1 MREIDGPV
9 PEHLRKWWTPDLWCL
24 HSAAWWQ
31 RHWERTGSMDIELAD
46 TLPDGWRLWR
56 EWQRAIAPDNAVEIQ
71 ALEADRGS
79 YLGYV
84 RLVGRRR
91 AGVQLEEPIVSVP
104 TQYTKRPLLRSR
116 E

>member
-1 MREIDGPV
+1 MC
-9 PEHLRKWWTPDLWCL
+9 CL

-31 RHWERTGSMDIELAD
+31 RHWERAGILDIELAD

-56 EWQRAIAPDNAVEIQ
+56 EWIAAVAGHNVVEIQ
-71 ALEADRGS
+71 ALEADRGD

-84 RLVGRRR
+84 RVVGRRR
-91 AGVQLEEPIVSVP
+91 DEACLDEPIVSVP
-104 TQYTKRPLLRSR
+104 MEYTKQPLLRGS